1 MASQT
6 EDQAPITARSVLE
19 GLDSEGD
26 IQTKDNETNSLLS
39 DLSSLRTSSIDTKSI
54 FGFCFV
60 CPAGRTSWAHVYGFT
75 MMIIALFIQTVIPI
89 AIIVTRQPILDV
101 EESPQACPNRGSG
114 FTKVIGFVLSLY
126 FVTLVISLCT
136 NKLRGLGFLLQFVHL
151 GKKRAILL
159 MIGIVSQFVGMGG
172 AGGAQFLL
180 FIGNGGKSYVILVL
194 QSLAMN
200 FCLTVDQQLVG
211 HQMGKYTSSRIAKVS
226 EDSLICNVGVGSL
239 EDDDDGEGGGKVVRA
254 SVPPGVA
261 SKINLMIQSEKMVLL
276 VVMTTGIAWCATL
289 AYCI

>member
-1 MASQT
+1 
-6 EDQAPITARSVLE
+6 
-19 GLDSEGD
+19 
-26 IQTKDNETNSLLS
+26 
-39 DLSSLRTSSIDTKSI
+39 
-54 FGFCFV
+54 
-60 CPAGRTSWAHVYGFT
+60 
-75 MMIIALFIQTVIPI
+75 MIIALFIQTVIPI

-101 EESPQACPNRGSG
+101 EETPQACPNRGSV

-136 NKLRGLGFLLQFVHL
+136 NKLRGLGFLLQFVYL

-159 MIGIVSQFVGMGG
+159 MIGIVSQFVGMGA

-200 FCLTVDQQLVG
+200 FCLTVDQQLIG
-211 HQMGKYTSSRIAKVS
+211 HQIAKYTSHRIAKLS
-226 EDSLICNVGVGSL
+226 EDSLICDVGVGSL
-239 EDDDDGEGGGKVVRA
+239 DDNDDGEGGGKVG
-254 SVPPGVA
+254 STGVPPAVA

>member
-1 MASQT
+1 
-6 EDQAPITARSVLE
+6 
-19 GLDSEGD
+19 
-26 IQTKDNETNSLLS
+26 
-39 DLSSLRTSSIDTKSI
+39 
-54 FGFCFV
+54 
-60 CPAGRTSWAHVYGFT
+60 
-75 MMIIALFIQTVIPI
+75 
-89 AIIVTRQPILDV
+89 
-101 EESPQACPNRGSG
+101 
-114 FTKVIGFVLSLY
+114 
-126 FVTLVISLCT
+126 
-136 NKLRGLGFLLQFVHL
+136 
-151 GKKRAILL
+151 
-159 MIGIVSQFVGMGG
+159 MIGIVSQFIGMGA

-254 SVPPGVA
+254 SLPPGVA